1 MAGTAIEQLASAVA
15 AGFELNAIK
24 HAGRDYSVMVVPA
37 AMVTFV
43 TAVIIFSQVITKN
56 NEFCRL
62 WSWLG
67 CFSSQRLLLNL

>member
-43 TAVIIFSQVITKN
+43 TAVIIFLQVITKN

-62 WSWLG
+62 WS
-67 CFSSQRLLLNL
+67 

>member
-1 MAGTAIEQLASAVA
+1 M
-15 AGFELNAIK
+15 
-24 HAGRDYSVMVVPA
+24 GRDYSVMVVPA

-67 CFSSQRLLLNL
+67 CFSSLRLLFNLLAFKSFTLIGICLRLI

>member
-24 HAGRDYSVMVVPA
+24 HVGRDYSVMVVPA

-67 CFSSQRLLLNL
+67 CFS